1 MTSLCLRNDRFESAA
16 NEKICSNKMEKQT
29 VKELLPKP
37 VEDVENI
44 NKEFSTAVLNGDIE
58 IVKKLINQATNF
70 NEALVYAVDYSFNVD
85 IVRSILEKATKFD
98 EAIHRARMY
107 NRTEMFR
114 MIMKRKKQLKE
125 KKR

>member
-1 MTSLCLRNDRFESAA
+1 
-16 NEKICSNKMEKQT
+16 MEKQT

-85 IVRSILEKATKFD
+85 IVGMLLEKATKFD

-107 NRTEMFR
+107 NRMEMLR

-125 KKR
+125 KKSGE

>member
-1 MTSLCLRNDRFESAA
+1 
-16 NEKICSNKMEKQT
+16 MENQT

-37 VEDVENI
+37 VEDI

-85 IVRSILEKATKFD
+85 IVRLVLEKATKFD
-98 EAIHRARMY
+98 EAIHRARLY
-107 NRTEMFR
+107 NRMEMLR

-125 KKR
+125 KKSNIINV

>member
-1 MTSLCLRNDRFESAA
+1 
-16 NEKICSNKMEKQT
+16 MEKQT
-29 VKELLPKP
+29 VGELLPRSLKA
-37 VEDVENI
+37 VENV

-70 NEALVYAVDYSFNVD
+70 NEALVHAVDFSFNID
-85 IVRSILEKATKFD
+85 IVRLVLEKATKFD

-107 NRTEMFR
+107 NRMEMLR

-125 KKR
+125 KKSNIINV